1 MVAVHPVVDLE
12 MADHRLDRRATP
24 ERALDRVAQPAL
36 LAGHVHP
43 EAPLRRGLVALV
55 AGIGDHLLQLGP
67 DRALDVGDHALQ
79 RMPVI
84 RVARQRLHVRH
95 ELAALAAPKGRGD
108 AYLDPELAALVRFAL
123 ADALHLGSMQR
134 VDLPAPL
141 APALVLDAPG
151 QRQRQGEDLGEI
163 KPVGD
168 LAGDVAHQSSEH
180 RADALQGPVRP
191 LELPRVRVALVLD
204 QPTRTYDRRRATP
217 WCRASRTS
225 RSRARCI
232 SLASVGNATA

>member
-1 MVAVHPVVDLE
+1 MSGITLSSVCPSLGSSP
-12 MADHRLDRRATP
+12 RA
-24 ERALDRVAQPAL
+24 
-36 LAGHVHP
+36 GS
-43 EAPLRRGLVALV
+43 
-55 AGIGDHLLQLGP
+55 
-67 DRALDVGDHALQ
+67 
-79 RMPVI
+79 

-95 ELAALAAPKGRGD
+95 ELPALAVPQRRGD
-108 AYLDPELAALVRFAL
+108 TYLDPELVALVRLAF

-204 QPTRTYDRRRATP
+204 QRA
-217 WCRASRTS
+217 
-225 RSRARCI
+225 
-232 SLASVGNATA
+232 LANPRIGLAQSHPM